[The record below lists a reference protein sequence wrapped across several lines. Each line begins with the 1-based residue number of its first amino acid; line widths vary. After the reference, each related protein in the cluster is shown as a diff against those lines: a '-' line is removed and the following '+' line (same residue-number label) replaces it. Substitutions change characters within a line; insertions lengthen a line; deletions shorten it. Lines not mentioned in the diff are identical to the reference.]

1 MHPFKILFEKKKIE
15 PFIEVKKILNK
26 SKTHREQL
34 LNTFCN
40 LLFPR

>member
-1 MHPFKILFEKKKIE
+1 
-15 PFIEVKKILNK
+15 VKKILNK

-34 LNTFCN
+34 FALLLNTFWN